1 MGTRMNFREI
11 LWSCFRRT
19 APEQAAMCP
28 PQVVRIHEPKGARAP
43 TKTASTKQPETA
55 GNSRKR
61 RKRRKMPETRGTKQP
76 ENAGQHKGA
85 PAGAPATGSGCD
97 LGSFVDMRHKLLD
110 MADVSGSGDV
120 GYLRAQELGARE
132 GLLLRRRRIL
142 GCWGCPKRCWWP
154 AGTATMVLLLESD
167 GVHGCPRH
175 RTFRPTTP
183 IWGHPFGARLAALRC
198 ALRAV
203 RCALCAALCAV
214 RCALCAVRCAA
225 PRRWVPFH

>member
-1 MGTRMNFREI
+1 MGTRMNFRET
-11 LWSCFRRT
+11 LWSCFRSA

-28 PQVVRIHEPKGARAP
+28 PQVVQIHEPKRARAP
-43 TKTASTKQPETA
+43 TKMASTKQAETA
-55 GNSRKR
+55 GNNRKT
-61 RKRRKMPETRGTKQP
+61 PETRGTKQP

-97 LGSFVDMRHKLLD
+97 LGSFVELRHKLLD

-203 RCALCAALCAV
+203 RCALCAAL
-214 RCALCAVRCAA
+214 
-225 PRRWVPFH
+225 RRAGGCPSIKSR